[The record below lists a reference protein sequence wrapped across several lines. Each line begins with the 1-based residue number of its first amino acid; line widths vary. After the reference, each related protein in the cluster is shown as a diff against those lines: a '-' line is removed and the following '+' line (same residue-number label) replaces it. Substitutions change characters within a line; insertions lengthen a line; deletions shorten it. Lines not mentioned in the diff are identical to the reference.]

1 MSRKIVNSSVFM
13 SGVDRRGSST
23 DRAEVTTV
31 SAPVV
36 AVLGLGEAGGRLA
49 ADLVSVGVEVRG
61 YDPGSISAPEGV
73 PRAGDAASAVLGA
86 AVVLALTTASTALVA
101 AQAALPGLGTGAIYA
116 DLNTTSPA
124 LKHDIAALVHRAGAR
139 FVDVALLGPV
149 PIRGLGTPALA
160 SGRGAQ
166 AFADVLGPLGMHV
179 EVLSD
184 RPGDAATL
192 KLLRSTFMKGL
203 AASALESLR
212 VADAAGHAR
221 WLEGE
226 IAAVVGAPLL
236 ERLVEGSRRHA
247 VRRVD
252 EMEAACELLLE
263 LGVEPR
269 IAAASAAVLAEL
281 AANEQIGGDR

>member
-1 MSRKIVNSSVFM
+1 M

-23 DRAEVTTV
+23 DRTEA
-31 SAPVV
+31 SAQAI
-36 AVLGLGEAGGRLA
+36 AVLGLGEAGSRFA
-49 ADLVSVGVEVRG
+49 ADLVSAGVEVRG
-61 YDPGSISAPEGV
+61 YDPVSISAPEGV
-73 PRAGDAASAVLGA
+73 HRAGDAGA
-86 AVVLALTTASTALVA
+86 AVSGATVVLALTTASTALA
-101 AQAALPGLGTGAIYA
+101 AAEAALAGLGTGAIYA

-149 PIRGLGTPALA
+149 PVRGLGTPALA
-160 SGRGAQ
+160 SGPGAQ
-166 AFADVLGPLGMHV
+166 AFADLLGPLGMHV

-192 KLLRSTFMKGL
+192 KLLRSIFMKGL
-203 AASALESLR
+203 AASVLESLR
-212 VADAAGHAR
+212 AAEAAGHAR

-226 IAAVVGAPLL
+226 IAAVIGEPLL

-247 VRRVD
+247 VRRLD
-252 EMEAACELLLE
+252 EMEAAGELLLE

-269 IAAASAAVLAEL
+269 IAAASAAVIAEL
-281 AANEQIGGDR
+281 AAGERPTGGNRVRS